1 MLKNFVFTVVF
12 VFIMSCSAYAVEKE
26 PTLQEIQESL
36 VEYTIEAC
44 TNMPGNCEQASLNA
58 YINKITGFME
68 IAYSKCRNDITC
80 QNTINDVNAA
90 AGILTQKSAETA
102 LAITDKTSSVARNEK
117 TFHIKIEIL
126 SAYLAVAY
134 RLAH

>member
-90 AGILTQKSAETA
+90 AGILTQKSAEAA